1 MCLLH
6 LLGGPV
12 RLSVLAEGT
21 TVTKDD
27 SDDKGQERQ
36 DGEKIAAPSHSVSQL
51 CVTLQRLHAT

>member
-1 MCLLH
+1 M
-6 LLGGPV
+6 